1 MSERSYLISTY
12 ARSPIEFVRGEGA
25 WMFDAAGRMW
35 LDFLSG
41 IAVTG
46 FGHQHA
52 YLSNC
57 VKRQLNACWHVSNL
71 FTSSSQ
77 ENLARRLCQDAGL
90 DSAFF
95 CNSGTEANEAAIKFA
110 RKWGHGRHRIITALG
125 SFHGRTYGS
134 LSATGQPKFHMG
146 FEPMLHGFDTV
157 PFGNAAAAEDE
168 ITDETV
174 AVMVEPIQGES
185 GVQIPPDDYLP
196 QLREICDAHNLLLIL
211 DEVQT
216 GMGRTG
222 KRFAFQ
228 HSGARPDMITL
239 AKGIANGLPLGAV
252 LCSAMISDVIQP
264 GDHGSTFGGSPV
276 SVAAALG
283 VVDLLTDDVLS
294 EIASKGELLGHLLHR
309 AKHSLVVGIRQ
320 RGLMCGV
327 QLDPLINAKS
337 VAATAL
343 DNGLVVGTAGDHVL
357 RVLPP
362 FVVTDEQ
369 IRHGAEILLASISK
383 HAEMEALA

>member
-1 MSERSYLISTY
+1 
-12 ARSPIEFVRGEGA
+12 
-25 WMFDAAGRMW
+25 
-35 LDFLSG
+35 
-41 IAVTG
+41 
-46 FGHQHA
+46 
-52 YLSNC
+52 
-57 VKRQLNACWHVSNL
+57 
-71 FTSSSQ
+71 
-77 ENLARRLCQDAGL
+77 
-90 DSAFF
+90 
-95 CNSGTEANEAAIKFA
+95 
-110 RKWGHGRHRIITALG
+110 
-125 SFHGRTYGS
+125 
-134 LSATGQPKFHMG
+134 MG

-185 GVQIPPDDYLP
+185 GVQIPPDDYLS